1 MPVRQTEEARQPSY
15 QREPKWKRIPPVTDV
30 IDQLKQRDYLP
41 AIWFIFS
48 RAGCDSSAKQ
58 AYAAGVRLTTE
69 QEQASISALVETL
82 RWADTLTEPACLFD
96 GFWVG
101 TRVV

>member
-1 MPVRQTEEARQPSY
+1 MLSGRCVLDAVPVRQTEESRQPTY
-15 QREPKWKRIPPVTDV
+15 QREPKWKRIPPVTEV
-30 IDQLKQRDYLP
+30 IDQLKRREYLP

-69 QEQASISALVETL
+69 EEQASISALVENL
-82 RWADTLTEPACLFD
+82 RWADKLAGPA
-96 GFWVG
+96 
-101 TRVV
+101 